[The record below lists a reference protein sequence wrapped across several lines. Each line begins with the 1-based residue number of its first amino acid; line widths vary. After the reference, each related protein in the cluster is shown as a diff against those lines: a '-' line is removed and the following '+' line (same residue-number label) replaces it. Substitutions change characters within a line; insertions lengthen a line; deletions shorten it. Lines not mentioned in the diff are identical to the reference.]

1 MCGNESD
8 GRAYRQSCETGQEP
22 SGYRA
27 WAHRT
32 ISITNAGRIVAVS
45 PNVHVLL
52 DHVLTQFRG
61 LLQELRNTQLF
72 VCLRN
77 RWKLRSGPATN
88 DQDKHRW
95 TKCFTLV
102 NDGPHRCSS

>member
-1 MCGNESD
+1 MG
-8 GRAYRQSCETGQEP
+8 
-22 SGYRA
+22 
-27 WAHRT
+27 AHIDKAAKRVKNPPAT
-32 ISITNAGRIVAVS
+32 APGHTAPLALLNVAVS